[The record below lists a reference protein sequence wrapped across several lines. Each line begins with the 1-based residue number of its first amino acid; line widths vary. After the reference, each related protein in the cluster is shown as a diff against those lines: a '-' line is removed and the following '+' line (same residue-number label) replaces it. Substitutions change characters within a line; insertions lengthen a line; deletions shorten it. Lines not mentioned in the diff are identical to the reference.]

1 MERQKIKHVVMAGG
15 GTAGWI
21 AAAVANLLGKT
32 VKVSLVESEE
42 IGTLGEGEATIPA
55 LPARN

>member
-21 AAAVANLLGKT
+21 AAAVANLLGKN
-32 VKVSLVESEE
+32 S
-42 IGTLGEGEATIPA
+42 
-55 LPARN
+55 